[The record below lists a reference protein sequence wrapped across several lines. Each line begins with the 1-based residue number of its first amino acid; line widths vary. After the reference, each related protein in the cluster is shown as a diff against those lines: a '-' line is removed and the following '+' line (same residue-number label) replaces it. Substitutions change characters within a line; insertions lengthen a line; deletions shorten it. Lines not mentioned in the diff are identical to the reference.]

1 MKLKEFPI
9 EDLPR
14 EKLSKLGAKNLS
26 NYELL
31 AIVLGSGNK
40 KESVLE
46 ITSKLLLKYNLKK
59 MATLNLVTLQKENGI
74 GKVNASK
81 ILASIELGK
90 RASSF
95 VLEKSKKISCAK
107 EIAEIFIPEMNF
119 LESEN
124 FRVVFLDSKNQII
137 NSKIIFIGTLNESV
151 VHPREIFKSAILEN
165 SANIILIHNH
175 PSGDL
180 NPSEEDIKTTKE
192 LVKAGELLGIKVL
205 DHIIIGNNSFFSFL
219 EENLFE

>member
-1 MKLKEFPI
+1 MKLKEFPT

-14 EKLSKLGAKNLS
+14 EKLSKFGARNIS

-59 MATLNLVTLQKENGI
+59 IATLNLATLQKENGI

-90 RASSF
+90 RASNF
-95 VLEKSKKISCAK
+95 VSEKSKKISCAK

-137 NSKIIFIGTLNESV
+137 DSKIIFIGTLNESV

-180 NPSEEDIKTTKE
+180 TPSQEDLKTTKE
-192 LVKAGELLGIKVL
+192 LVKAGEILGIKVL
-205 DHIIIGNNSFFSFL
+205 DHIILGNNSFFSFL
-219 EENLFE
+219 EQGLFD

>member
-9 EDLPR
+9 ESLPR
-14 EKLSKLGAKNLS
+14 EKLSKFGVKNLS
-26 NYELL
+26 DYELI
-31 AIVLGSGNK
+31 AIILGSGNK

-46 ITSKLLLKYNLKK
+46 IASKLILKYDLKK
-59 MATLNLVTLQKENGI
+59 ISSLNLTTLQNENGI

-90 RASSF
+90 RANSQKI
-95 VLEKSKKISCAK
+95 ENSKKISCAK
-107 EIAEIFIPEMNF
+107 EIAEIFIPDMNF

-124 FRVVFLDSKNQII
+124 FRVVFLDSKNKII
-137 NSKIIFIGTLNESV
+137 NSRVIFIGTLNESV

-180 NPSEEDIKTTKE
+180 TPSEEDIKTTKE
-192 LVKAGELLGIKVL
+192 LIKAGEIVGIKVL
-205 DHIIIGNNSFFSFL
+205 DHLIVGNNSFFSFF
-219 EENLFE
+219 EEGLFD

>member
-1 MKLKEFPI
+1 MKLKEFPT

-31 AIVLGSGNK
+31 AIILGSGNK

-46 ITSKLLLKYNLKK
+46 ISSKLLLKYNLKK
-59 MATLNLVTLQKENGI
+59 ISTLTLATLQKENGI

-90 RASSF
+90 RASSA
-95 VLEKSKKISCAK
+95 VSEKSKKISCAK
-107 EIAEIFIPEMNF
+107 EIAEIFIPEMSC

-124 FRVVFLDSKNQII
+124 FKVVFLNSKNQII
-137 NSKIIFIGTLNESV
+137 NSKTIFIGTLNESV

-165 SANIILIHNH
+165 SASIILIHNH

-180 NPSEEDIKTTKE
+180 NPSREDIRTTKE
-192 LVKAGELLGIKVL
+192 LIGAGEILGIPVL

-219 EENLFE
+219 EEGLFD

>member
-14 EKLSKLGAKNLS
+14 EKLSKFGTKNLS

-31 AIVLGSGNK
+31 AIILGSGNK

-59 MATLNLVTLQKENGI
+59 IATLNLATLQKESGI

-95 VLEKSKKISCAK
+95 VSEKSKKISCAR

-137 NSKIIFIGTLNESV
+137 DSKIIFIGTLNESV

-192 LVKAGELLGIKVL
+192 LVKAGEILGIKVL
-205 DHIIIGNNSFFSFL
+205 DHIIVGNNSFFSFL
-219 EENLFE
+219 EEGLFE

>member
-14 EKLSKLGAKNLS
+14 EKLSKFGARNLS

-31 AIVLGSGNK
+31 AIILGSGNK

-59 MATLNLVTLQKENGI
+59 IATLNLATLQKENGI
-74 GKVNASK
+74 GNVNASK

-107 EIAEIFIPEMNF
+107 EIAEIYIPEMNF

-192 LVKAGELLGIKVL
+192 LVKAGEILGIKVL
-205 DHIIIGNNSFFSFL
+205 DHIIVGNNSFFSFL
-219 EENLFE
+219 EEGLFE